1 MKSGKELFSS
11 LFGKRGAGSNA
22 AQNDSAAGPA
32 TAPQPIELKGSGDA
46 KATRIK
52 KAPLYIGLAAVGLAG
67 YAAVEYMQ
75 SHNPFSGGSHP
86 VKEQAIK
93 PARPTDGPAVPKTK
107 APYTMPAAPTASTTS
122 PATAATA
129 SVPAESSETTTAP
142 QPAKNPYA
150 AQDAAFEASIGDG
163 SSGGGTLGISWKQP
177 QASTPPGSG
186 VPATLPAALT
196 AEAKAQ
202 TKKAPKPPLVTR
214 ETSPYELLQGAVI
227 PAVLEDGIKSYL
239 PGEIRAVVSQNV
251 YSSVNG
257 ATLLIPAGSKL
268 VGTYDT
274 KTAMGINRLAV
285 AWTRIEFPNG
295 TYMNLPG
302 FEGAGGSGYAGF
314 AGEVNNHTWLVFRN
328 ALLLSLVNVG
338 MAVASPTSTSSNTTG
353 VTGNEALQDGE
364 QSLAQTFGQAE
375 SQLLQKYIGVAPTIT
390 IHPGYLFNVVVT
402 RDMVFPGPYNPTMQT
417 GPSQVHRAIA
427 PKANPY
433 GQRISWK

>member
-1 MKSGKELFSS
+1 MKSGKELFSD
-11 LFGKRGAGSNA
+11 LFGKRGGDGNTP
-22 AQNDSAAGPA
+22 QNDSASGPA
-32 TAPQPIELKGSGDA
+32 SAPQPIALKGSGDA
-46 KATRIK
+46 RATRIRK
-52 KAPLYIGLAAVGLAG
+52 TPLYVGLAILGLAG

-75 SHNPFSGGSHP
+75 GHNPFSGSHP
-86 VKEQAIK
+86 VKAQTIK
-93 PARPTDGPAVPKTK
+93 PAQPTAGPAVPERKASSYTK
-107 APYTMPAAPTASTTS
+107 PAVPVTASSSPGSAATTS
-122 PATAATA
+122 
-129 SVPAESSETTTAP
+129 VPSESSGAKTAP

-150 AQDAAFEASIGDG
+150 AQDAAFEASIGG
-163 SSGGGTLGISWKQP
+163 GSGGGGGLGLSWQQP
-177 QASTPPGSG
+177 QTTQPPSG
-186 VPATLPAALT
+186 NPAALSAALT
-196 AEAKAQ
+196 TEPKAQ
-202 TKKAPKPPLVTR
+202 AKKAPKPPLVTR
-214 ETSPYELLQGAVI
+214 EISPYELLQGAVI

-257 ATLLIPAGSKL
+257 ATLLIPAGSRL

-274 KTAMGINRLAV
+274 RTTMGINRLAV

-314 AGEVNNHTWLVFRN
+314 AGEVNNHTWLVFKN

-338 MAVASPTSTSSNTTG
+338 MAVASPTSTSTNTTG

-375 SQLLQKYIGVAPTIT
+375 AQLLQRYIDIAPTIT
-390 IHPGYLFNVVVT
+390 IHPGYVFNVVVAHNL
-402 RDMVFPGPYNPTMQT
+402 VFPGPYNPAMQT

-427 PKANPY
+427 PKPNPY
-433 GQRISWK
+433 GQGVSWR

>member
-1 MKSGKELFSS
+1 VKSGKELFSG
-11 LFGKRGAGSNA
+11 LFGKRGVDGQS
-22 AQNDSAAGPA
+22 DSASGPSSA
-32 TAPQPIELKGSGDA
+32 KQPIGLKGSGDA

-52 KAPLYIGLAAVGLAG
+52 KTPLYIGLVAVGLAG
-67 YAAVEYMQ
+67 YAAIEYMQ
-75 SHNPFSGGSHP
+75 SHNPFSGTGHP

-93 PARPTDGPAVPKTK
+93 PARPSAGPAVPKTK
-107 APYTMPAAPTASTTS
+107 APYTKPVAPAASTTS

-129 SVPAESSETTTAP
+129 SVPAGSFEATTTP

-163 SSGGGTLGISWKQP
+163 SSGGATLGLSWKQP
-177 QASTPPGSG
+177 QASTPPTSG
-186 VPATLPAALT
+186 TPATLPAAL
-196 AEAKAQ
+196 ASESKAQ
-202 TKKAPKPPLVTR
+202 TKKVPQPPLVTR

-274 KTAMGINRLAV
+274 KTAMGVNRLAV

-314 AGEVNNHTWLVFRN
+314 AGEVNNHTWLVFKN

-338 MAVASPTSTSSNTTG
+338 MAVASPTSTTSNTTG

-375 SQLLQKYIGVAPTIT
+375 SQLLQKYIDIAPTIT

-402 RDMVFPGPYNPTMQT
+402 RDMVFPGPYNPAMQT
-417 GPSQVHRAIA
+417 GSSRVHRAIT
-427 PKANPY
+427 PKPNPY
-433 GQRISWK
+433 G

>member
-11 LFGKRGAGSNA
+11 LFGKRGKDGNTP
-22 AQNDSAAGPA
+22 QNDSASGPA
-32 TAPQPIELKGSGDA
+32 QASQPIALKGSGDA
-46 KATRIK
+46 RATRIRK
-52 KAPLYIGLAAVGLAG
+52 TPLYVGLAVVGLAG

-75 SHNPFSGGSHP
+75 SHNPLSGGHP
-86 VKEQAIK
+86 VKEQTIK
-93 PARPTDGPAVPKTK
+93 PAQPTSGPAIPETRNRYTK
-107 APYTMPAAPTASTTS
+107 PVAPATSSSSSGQTTPTSVTTTS
-122 PATAATA
+122 SANQ
-129 SVPAESSETTTAP
+129 TAP
-142 QPAKNPYA
+142 KPKNPFA
-150 AQDAAFEASIGDG
+150 AQDAAFEASIGG
-163 SSGGGTLGISWKQP
+163 GSGGGGGLGLSWQQP
-177 QASTPPGSG
+177 QTTQPPSG
-186 VPATLPAALT
+186 NPAALSAALT
-196 AEAKAQ
+196 TEPKAQ
-202 TKKAPKPPLVTR
+202 ARKAPKPPLVTR

-257 ATLLIPAGSKL
+257 ATLLIPAGSRL

-274 KTAMGINRLAV
+274 RTTMGINRLAV

-314 AGEVNNHTWLVFRN
+314 AGEVNDHTWLVFKN

-338 MAVASPTSTSSNTTG
+338 MAVASPTSTSTNTTG

-375 SQLLQKYIGVAPTIT
+375 AQLLQRYIDIAPTIT
-390 IHPGYLFNVVVT
+390 IHPGYVFNVVVAH
-402 RDMVFPGPYNPTMQT
+402 DLVFPGPYNPAMQT
-417 GPSQVHRAIA
+417 GPAQVHRAIA
-427 PKANPY
+427 PKPNPF
-433 GQRISWK
+433 GPGVSWR